1 MKVISIVNTKGGAGK
16 STIAVNLAT
25 ALAQDGNKVVLLDM
39 DKKQESSLSF
49 AQIRNENQALAD
61 IAVFAANK
69 SISKDIQAYA
79 HNDYVIIDAGAGD
92 NDLVRTSMYCAIH
105 GMLLI
110 PVQPSV
116 YDVWATEDTLK
127 ILEACRDIP
136 GFDTKAYLV
145 LNRINPNRRIRL
157 TDDAKKAL
165 QDICQAHN
173 IKTLKT
179 EIYDRTAY
187 RESVGYGMNV
197 REYTEMKKTADKAA
211 DELDALVKEVK
222 TILDSTVILH

>member
-25 ALAQDGNKVVLLDM
+25 ALAQEGYRVVLLDT

-49 AQIRNENQALAD
+49 AQIRNTDKRLAD
-61 IAVFAANK
+61 IAAFAANK
-69 SISKDIQAYA
+69 SIAKDIKAYTSS
-79 HNDYVIIDAGAGD
+79 DYVIIDAGAGD
-92 NDLVRTSMYCAIH
+92 NELVRASMYCAIH
-105 GMLLI
+105 GILII

-127 ILEACRDIP
+127 MLDECRTIP
-136 GFDTKAYLV
+136 GFDNMQGYLI

-165 QDICQAHN
+165 HDICQAHN
-173 IKTLKT
+173 VKTLKT

-197 REYTEMKKTADKAA
+197 QEYAQMKITADKAA
-211 DELDALVKEVK
+211 EELNDLVKEIK
-222 TILDSTVILH
+222 EILK